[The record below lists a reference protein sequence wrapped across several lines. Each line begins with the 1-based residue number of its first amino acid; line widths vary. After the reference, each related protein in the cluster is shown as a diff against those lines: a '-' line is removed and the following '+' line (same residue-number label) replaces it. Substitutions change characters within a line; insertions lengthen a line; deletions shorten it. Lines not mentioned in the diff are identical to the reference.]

1 MSYREVILSKYGDMQ
16 KYLLAHNLST
26 NNFGNAQFFARVE
39 YHSPSHHC
47 VVQTLVCFVLVGYCE
62 GTVRLDPSEGLTSEH
77 FIMNFTC
84 AWYHCSFDEELN
96 HFVIK
101 GEDQEKL
108 GGEFKV
114 VISQS

>member
-1 MSYREVILSKYGDMQ
+1 MNKYLDMQ
-16 KYLLAHNLST
+16 KYLLAHNLPT

-39 YHSPSHHC
+39 YRSPLHHC
-47 VVQTLVCFVLVGYCE
+47 VVQTLVCFVLTGYCE
-62 GTVRLDPSEGLTSEH
+62 GTVRLDPSDDLSSEK

-84 AWYHCSFDEELN
+84 AWHQCTFDAEAN
-96 HFVIK
+96 CFVIK

-114 VISQS
+114 IISQS

>member
-1 MSYREVILSKYGDMQ
+1 MLDMEVILIKYRHMQ
-16 KYLLAHNLST
+16 KYLLAHNLPT

-39 YHSPSHHC
+39 YHSPSRHC
-47 VVQTLVCFVLVGYCE
+47 IVQTLVCFVLAGYCE
-62 GTVRLDPSEGLTSEH
+62 GTVRLDPSEGLTSDN

-84 AWYHCSFDEELN
+84 AWHHCMFDAESN
-96 HFVIK
+96 RFVIK
-101 GEDQEKL
+101 GEDQDKL